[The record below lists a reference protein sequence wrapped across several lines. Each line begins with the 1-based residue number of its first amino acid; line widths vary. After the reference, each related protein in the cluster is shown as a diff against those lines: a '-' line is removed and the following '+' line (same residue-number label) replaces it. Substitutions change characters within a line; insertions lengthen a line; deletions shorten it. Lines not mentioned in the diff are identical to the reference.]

1 MVFDVDELAL
11 FVDPAQCQPLLDQ
24 AGQKFSIPLECMA
37 PIAVIVDPSIWCP
50 VVAEEHESGM
60 ISMFIS

>member
-11 FVDPAQCQPLLDQ
+11 LVDPSQRQPLLDQ
-24 AGQKFSIPLECMA
+24 AGQISSVPLECMA

-50 VVAEEHESGM
+50 VVTKEHESGM
-60 ISMFIS
+60 ISVLY